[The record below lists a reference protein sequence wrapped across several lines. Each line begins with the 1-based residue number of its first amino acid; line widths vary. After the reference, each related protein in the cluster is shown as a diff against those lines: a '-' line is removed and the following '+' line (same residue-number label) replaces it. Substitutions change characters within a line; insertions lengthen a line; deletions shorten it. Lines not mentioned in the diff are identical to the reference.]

1 MPARTS
7 LALAL
12 ALGLASPA
20 LAQNTQSRQGDVP
33 GMNPGMMAVQNFTPD
48 TVAGQWYEIARLDHP
63 FERGLTR
70 VTSTR
75 TKTGEGAFEIVNRG
89 FDKATNGWREA
100 KATARI
106 LPDKERPTL
115 EIDYGTRK
123 HTYEVLDLAPDGSF
137 SLVGS
142 TDKDALW
149 VFSRTPTLDPSVV
162 DRMKA
167 RAISFGFN
175 LDRLEMVSQQGG

>member
-1 MPARTS
+1 MPPRTP
-7 LALAL
+7 LALIL

-33 GMNPGMMAVQNFTPD
+33 AMAPGMVEVRNFTPESLL
-48 TVAGQWYEIARLDHP
+48 GRWYEVARLDHP

-75 TKTGEGAFEIVNRG
+75 TQAGEGAFEIVNRG

-100 KATARI
+100 KATARL
-106 LPDKERPTL
+106 LPAGDRPTL
-115 EIDYGTRK
+115 EIDYGSRK
-123 HTYEVLDLAPDGSF
+123 HTYEVLDLAPDGSY
-137 SLVGS
+137 SLLGS

-149 VFSRTPTLDPSVV
+149 VFSRTPALDSGVME
-162 DRMKA
+162 RMKA

-175 LDRLEMVSQQGG
+175 LEGFMQVEQEGR

>member
-1 MPARTS
+1 MHARTP

-12 ALGLASPA
+12 ALGLLSPA

-33 GMNPGMMAVQNFTPD
+33 AMAPGMVEVKNFTPD
-48 TVAGQWYEIARLDHP
+48 SLLGQWYEIARLDHP

-75 TKTGEGAFEIVNRG
+75 TRTGEGAFEIVNRG
-89 FDKATNGWREA
+89 FDKAANAWRDA
-100 KATARI
+100 KAMARI
-106 LPDKERPTL
+106 LPGGDRPTL
-115 EIDYGTRK
+115 EIDYGARK
-123 HTYEVLDLAPDGSF
+123 HTYEVLDLAQDGSY

-149 VFSRTPTLDPSVV
+149 VFARTPTLDSGVME
-162 DRMKA
+162 RMKA

-175 LDRLEMVSQQGG
+175 LEGFMQVEQEAR